1 MASQNLR
8 LDLLHAQ
15 GDITVSNSDALNV
28 SHNTIADVFDSDITT
43 NSMIVLNNDEDPAH
57 TLITI
62 NDNQPHPK
70 LANRIVLTVGVVL
83 TGRVLINEG
92 LQDQLIVNW
101 DTGRTSYNT
110 FRKTLTINFP
120 REISKV
126 STIKILYDT
135 FDEDHDPANNNDVRL
150 YGVQLFGKLLYPFEF
165 NDSVLSTKAW
175 NSSRYDGKQLSATTI
190 NEFNTGDISYGGAP
204 VMRNNTRTF
213 YLASDIIP
221 LDADENNNLAD
232 PTLPFIR
239 DFSFAI
245 INEAITINS
254 DDTITSFNIGNI
266 NTISQLT
273 GFQRYFQQNIP
284 IKSEINL
291 IPLDAAITN
300 KTQNQYSVF
309 YNEGLLRGIIDFV
322 HGDFSN
328 ETVSTGGQDFAYTT
342 ASADGRHPQFRV
354 RGPSLPS
361 GDNSGGVT
369 IVKDTK
375 FMRSILGVNTPFSV
389 FEGSAGG
396 VALNAF
402 FANALLSSDNDPS
415 QTKFYLSF
423 ATTSSF
429 SSSLSKN
436 GEEVQLE
443 VINKNSD
450 GREST
455 LGGLSTVK
463 LISDGPDF
471 GGVGFIGG
479 IGEISCSKFDFE
491 ESDINYSIPDRL
503 DTEGLPAINP
513 GCHGYTLSKLDNN
526 KPALLINLNR
536 RELPEG
542 IGNKPVI
549 IVPQNLHPFIKDN
562 LTYFSAKAGLDIGDR
577 KIVPELNETNRNLP

>member
-1 MASQNLR
+1 MASKNLR
-8 LDLLHAQ
+8 LDVLHAQ
-15 GDITVSNSDALNV
+15 GDITVTNSDALN
-28 SHNTIADVFDSDITT
+28 SSYNTIADVFDSNNTDT
-43 NSMIVLNNDEDPAH
+43 SMIVLESDENPAH

-62 NDNQPHPK
+62 NNNQPK
-70 LANRIVLTVGVVL
+70 LANRIVISVGVAL
-83 TGRVLINEG
+83 TGRVIINEG
-92 LQDQLIVNW
+92 QTDQLILNW
-101 DTGRTSYNT
+101 DTGRTSFNVSP
-110 FRKTLTINFP
+110 KTLTLNFP
-120 REISKV
+120 GEISSV
-126 STIKILYDT
+126 SSIKILYET
-135 FDEDHDPANNNDVRL
+135 FDESHTDHQNDVRL
-150 YGVQLFGKLLYPFEF
+150 YGVQLFGKILYYAEF
-165 NDSVLSTKAW
+165 NDAVLDTTAW

-221 LDADENNNLAD
+221 LDPDENDSLTD

-254 DDTITSFNIGNI
+254 DDTITSFNISNI
-266 NTISQLT
+266 NTPSELT

-328 ETVSTGGQDFAYTT
+328 ESVSTGGQDFLYTT

-375 FMRSILGVNTPFSV
+375 FMRSVIGVNTPFSV

-402 FANALLSSDNDPS
+402 FADALTAADNDPS

-423 ATTSSF
+423 ATTSSL

-471 GGVGFIGG
+471 GAVSFIGG

-491 ESDINYSIPDRL
+491 ESNINYSIPSRL
-503 DTEGLPAINP
+503 ATEGLPAIIP
-513 GCHGYTLSKLDNN
+513 GCHGYTFSKLDNN

-562 LTYFSAKAGLDIGDR
+562 LTYFSAQAGLDIGDR
-577 KIVPELNETNRNLP
+577 RIVPELNETNRNLP

>member
-1 MASQNLR
+1 MSFNKNPKNAPLFSSPLGFNIINQSQAVDASANTFAHHNASGAGTSAGTEIDYHFIDPLGANTQKVY
-8 LDLLHAQ
+8 
-15 GDITVSNSDALNV
+15 ITEIRFKKDRTDRGRV
-28 SHNTIADVFDSDITT
+28 
-43 NSMIVLNNDEDPAH
+43 
-57 TLITI
+57 TI
-62 NDNQPHPK
+62 NGTHFE
-70 LANRIVLTVGVVL
+70 ANWADSGEEVYVSVL
-83 TGRVLINEG
+83 
-92 LQDQLIVNW
+92 VN
-101 DTGRTSYNT
+101 RRFTSLN
-110 FRKTLTINFP
+110 TLTLFL
-120 REISKV
+120 ETKGTTTV
-126 STIKILYDT
+126 EAKLY
-135 FDEDHDPANNNDVRL
+135 R
-150 YGVQLFGKLLYPFEF
+150 VQIFGYFNENFEF

>member
-1 MASQNLR
+1 MSFNKNPKNAPLFSSPLGFNIINQSQAVDASANTFAHHNASGAGTSAGTEIDYHFIDPLGANTQKVY
-8 LDLLHAQ
+8 
-15 GDITVSNSDALNV
+15 ITEIRFKKDRTDRGRV
-28 SHNTIADVFDSDITT
+28 
-43 NSMIVLNNDEDPAH
+43 
-57 TLITI
+57 TI
-62 NDNQPHPK
+62 NGTHFE
-70 LANRIVLTVGVVL
+70 ANWADSGEEVYVSVL
-83 TGRVLINEG
+83 
-92 LQDQLIVNW
+92 VN
-101 DTGRTSYNT
+101 RRFTSLN
-110 FRKTLTINFP
+110 TLTLFL
-120 REISKV
+120 ETKGTTTV
-126 STIKILYDT
+126 EAKLY
-135 FDEDHDPANNNDVRL
+135 R
-150 YGVQLFGKLLYPFEF
+150 VQIFGYFNENFEF
-165 NDSVLSTKAW
+165 NDSDLSTKAW

>member
-1 MASQNLR
+1 MSFNKNPKNAPLFSSPLGFNIINQSQAVDTSANTFAHHNASGAGTSAGTEIDYHFIDPLGANTQKVY
-8 LDLLHAQ
+8 
-15 GDITVSNSDALNV
+15 ITEIRFKKDRTDRGRV
-28 SHNTIADVFDSDITT
+28 
-43 NSMIVLNNDEDPAH
+43 
-57 TLITI
+57 TI
-62 NDNQPHPK
+62 NGTHFE
-70 LANRIVLTVGVVL
+70 ANWADSGEEVYVSVL
-83 TGRVLINEG
+83 
-92 LQDQLIVNW
+92 VN
-101 DTGRTSYNT
+101 RRFTSLN
-110 FRKTLTINFP
+110 TLTLFL
-120 REISKV
+120 ETKGTTTV
-126 STIKILYDT
+126 EAKLY
-135 FDEDHDPANNNDVRL
+135 R
-150 YGVQLFGKLLYPFEF
+150 VQIFGYFNENFEF